1 MSGGGADILRGASLA
16 AFVKGLPKA
25 ELHLHIEG
33 SLEPELLFR
42 LAMRN
47 GVRLA
52 YDDVESL
59 RAAYDFADL
68 QSFLDLYYQG
78 AAVLREPA
86 DFHELALEYMTRA
99 AADAV
104 RHAEIFFDPQTHT
117 ARGLPLGVVMDG
129 LLGGLKEGARRYG
142 ISWALIP
149 CFLRDQSE
157 EAAFATLDALLPWRQ
172 HFKAVGLDSAE
183 RGHPPS
189 KFQRVFARAADH
201 GLPAV
206 AHAGEEGPPAYI
218 TEALDLLKVLR
229 IDHGVRC
236 VEDAAVMQRLA
247 RQRVPLT
254 VCPLSNLKLKVF
266 SDLRQH
272 SLKRMLQA
280 GLHCTINSDDPAY
293 FGGYVAENFRAI
305 AEAQELTRDEL
316 LLLARNSFTASFLPP
331 ERIDAHLAEV
341 AAYALGSL

>member
-1 MSGGGADILRGASLA
+1 MTGGGADRLRGASLA
-16 AFVKGLPKA
+16 AFVQGLPKA

-33 SLEPELLFR
+33 SLEPDLLFR
-42 LAMRN
+42 LATRN

-52 YDDVESL
+52 YPDVESL

-68 QSFLDLYYQG
+68 QSFLNLYYQG
-78 AAVLREPA
+78 AAVLREVA
-86 DFHELALEYMTRA
+86 DFHELALQYMTRA
-99 AADAV
+99 AADTV
-104 RHAEIFFDPQTHT
+104 RHTEIFFDPQTHT
-117 ARGLPLGVVMDG
+117 ARGLPLGVVMEG
-129 LLGGLKEGARRYG
+129 LLAGLNEGKRRYD

-157 EAAFATLDALLPWRQ
+157 EAAFATLEALLPWRQ
-172 HFKAVGLDSAE
+172 HFKALGLDSAE
-183 RGHPPS
+183 LGHPPS

-218 TEALDLLKVLR
+218 VEALDLLKAVR
-229 IDHGVRC
+229 IDHGVRA
-236 VEDAAVMQRLA
+236 VEDAALLQRLA

-272 SLKRMLQA
+272 SLKQLLRA
-280 GLHCTINSDDPAY
+280 GLRCTINSDDPAY
-293 FGGYVAENFRAI
+293 FGGYVAENYRAI
-305 AEAQELTRDEL
+305 AEAQELTRDDL
-316 LLLARNSFTASFLPP
+316 LQLARNSFTASFLPAD
-331 ERIDAHLAEV
+331 RIDGYLAEV
-341 AAYALGSL
+341 AAYAMVH

>member
-1 MSGGGADILRGASLA
+1 MSGRGVDILRGASLA
-16 AFVKGLPKA
+16 AFVQGLPKA

-33 SLEPELLFR
+33 SLEPDLLFR

-52 YDDVESL
+52 YPDVESL

-68 QSFLDLYYQG
+68 QSFLNLYYQG
-78 AAVLREPA
+78 AAVLREVA
-86 DFHELALEYMTRA
+86 DFHELALQYMTRA
-99 AADAV
+99 AADTV
-104 RHAEIFFDPQTHT
+104 RHTEIFFDPQTHT
-117 ARGLPLGVVMDG
+117 ARGLPLGVVMEG
-129 LLGGLKEGARRYG
+129 LLGGLNEGKRRYD

-157 EAAFATLDALLPWRQ
+157 EAAFVTLEALLPWRQ
-172 HFKAVGLDSAE
+172 HFKALGLDSAE
-183 RGHPPS
+183 LGHPPS

-218 TEALDLLKVLR
+218 TEALDLLKAVR
-229 IDHGVRC
+229 IDHGVRA
-236 VEDAAVMQRLA
+236 VEDAAVLQRLA
-247 RQRVPLT
+247 RQHVPLT

-272 SLKRMLQA
+272 SLKQMLRA
-280 GLHCTINSDDPAY
+280 GLRCTINSDDPAY
-293 FGGYVAENFRAI
+293 FGGYVAENYRAI
-305 AEAQELTRDEL
+305 AEAQELTRDDL
-316 LLLARNSFTASFLPP
+316 LQLARNSFTAAFLPAD
-331 ERIDAHLAEV
+331 RIDGYLAEV
-341 AAYALGSL
+341 AAYAMVH